1 MVRAEVGRER
11 PDTTNQGATP
21 AMTRPFNTAARIAI
35 CALAVGCAA
44 VGGAAE
50 AQDKFPSRFVKVITT
65 TGTGTGPDVVL
76 RIVADHLGRE
86 WGQQVIVENNST
98 GGGLVAAQQAT
109 SAAADGYTLLQASA
123 SAFTVLPIRQER
135 APTKVGVDV
144 KPIGYMGDQPLTIS
158 VAPSLG
164 VNSLAEL
171 IELSKKDPDKVLY
184 AANASG
190 TLPHMA
196 GELFKLRSGAPVRY
210 VPFRGG
216 AEGLNNLMS
225 GSVNMIIDGYAA
237 LEGTI
242 KSGSLKPL
250 AFTGAKRPPNF
261 PEIPTVGETVP
272 GYVAI
277 GWAALVAPNGVPDA
291 IVDKINADMNKV
303 MMKPEVQ
310 KRLIDIGA
318 YMVAMTRPELETFI
332 KKEQEMW
339 HPIVREILSK
349 PAAPPAAAPAA
360 AK

>member
-1 MVRAEVGRER
+1 MTIH
-11 PDTTNQGATP
+11 PTP
-21 AMTRPFNTAARIAI
+21 AFRLAAWAF
-35 CALAVGCAA
+35 AVACAA
-44 VGGAAE
+44 AIAPAE
-50 AQDKFPSRFVKVITT
+50 AQDKYPSRFVKVITT

-109 SAAADGYTLLQASA
+109 SAAPDGYTLLQASA

-144 KPIGYMGDQPLTIS
+144 KSIAYMGDQPLTIAVS
-158 VAPSLG
+158 PKLG
-164 VNSLAEL
+164 VNSIKALIDLAK
-171 IELSKKDPDKVLY
+171 SDPDKVLY

-196 GELFKLRSGAPVRY
+196 GELFKLRSGAPFRY

-216 AEGLNNLMS
+216 AEGLNNFMS
-225 GSVNMIIDGYAA
+225 GAVNMIIDGYAA
-237 LEGTI
+237 LDGTI
-242 KSGSLKPL
+242 QSGDLRPL
-250 AFTGAKRPPNF
+250 AFTSTKRLPNF
-261 PEIPTVGETVP
+261 PEIPTVGEAVP

-277 GWAALVAPNGVPDA
+277 GWAALVAPIGVPDA

-303 MMKPEVQ
+303 MMRPDVQ
-310 KRLIDIGA
+310 KRLIEIGA
-318 YMVAMTRPELETFI
+318 YMVAMTRPELEAFI
-332 KKEQEMW
+332 KKEQDMW

-349 PAAPPAAAPAA
+349 PAPAA
-360 AK
+360 K

>member
-1 MVRAEVGRER
+1 M
-11 PDTTNQGATP
+11 TIHLTP
-21 AMTRPFNTAARIAI
+21 AFRIAASTVAI
-35 CALAVGCAA
+35 GCAA
-44 VGGAAE
+44 AVGPAE
-50 AQDKFPSRFVKVITT
+50 AQDKYPSRFVKVITT

-109 SAAADGYTLLQASA
+109 SATPDGYTLLQASA

-144 KPIGYMGDQPLTIS
+144 KPIGYMGDQPLTIAVS
-158 VAPSLG
+158 PKLG
-164 VNSLAEL
+164 VNSIKEL
-171 IELSKKDPDKVLY
+171 IDLAKSDPDKVLY

-196 GELFKLRSGAPVRY
+196 GELFKLRSGAPFRY

-216 AEGLNNLMS
+216 AEGLNNFMS
-225 GSVNMIIDGYAA
+225 GAVNMIIDGYAA

-242 KSGSLKPL
+242 QSGHLKPL
-250 AFTGAKRPPNF
+250 AFTSTRRLPNF
-261 PEIPTVGETVP
+261 PQIPTVGDSVP
-272 GYVAI
+272 GYAAI
-277 GWAALVAPNGVPDA
+277 GWAALVAPIGVPDA
-291 IVDKINADMNKV
+291 IVDKINTDMNKV
-303 MMKPEVQ
+303 MLRPEVQ
-310 KRLIDIGA
+310 QRLIEIGA
-318 YMVAMTRPELETFI
+318 YMVAMTRPELEAFI
-332 KKEQEMW
+332 RKEQDTW

-349 PAAPPAAAPAA
+349 PAPAA

>member
-1 MVRAEVGRER
+1 M
-11 PDTTNQGATP
+11 TIQLTP
-21 AMTRPFNTAARIAI
+21 AFRVPAWIV
-35 CALAVGCAA
+35 AVCCAA
-44 VGGAAE
+44 AITPAE
-50 AQDKFPSRFVKVITT
+50 AQDKYPSRFVKVITT

-109 SAAADGYTLLQASA
+109 SAAPDGYTLLQASA
-123 SAFTVLPIRQER
+123 SAFTVLPIRQDR

-144 KPIGYMGDQPLTIS
+144 KPIGYMGDQPLTIAVS
-158 VAPSLG
+158 PKLG
-164 VNSLAEL
+164 VKSIKEL
-171 IELSKKDPDKVLY
+171 IDLAKSDPDKVLY

-196 GELFKLRSGAPVRY
+196 GELFKLRSGAPFRY

-216 AEGLNNLMS
+216 AEGLNNFMS
-225 GSVNMIIDGYAA
+225 GAVNMVIDGYAA

-242 KSGSLKPL
+242 QSGDLKPL
-250 AFTGAKRPPNF
+250 AFTSTKRLPNF
-261 PEIPTVGETVP
+261 PEIPTVGEAVP

-277 GWAALVAPNGVPDA
+277 GWAALVAPIGVPDA

-303 MMKPEVQ
+303 MMRPDVQ
-310 KRLIDIGA
+310 KRLIEIGA
-318 YMVAMTRPELETFI
+318 YMVAMTRPELEAFI
-332 KKEQEMW
+332 RKEQDMW

-349 PAAPPAAAPAA
+349 PAPAA
-360 AK
+360 K